1 MNLTDH
7 GLNFIKQWE
16 GFRPAPYDDGAGF
29 MTIGYGH
36 KIQPG
41 EKFTTI
47 TEGEALQILA
57 EDTAWAQAA
66 VNAYVKVPI
75 TQSMFDALVSL
86 VFNWGSGNF
95 LSSTHLQKLNAGDY
109 YGAADRIKAHP
120 ITAGG
125 KVMQG
130 LINRRAAEYVLFLSE
145 GLPPIGNFIKPLA
158 AKPVATIRQPARLSI
173 FPVYL
178 IQKLHGLWRR
188 WRSQSG

>member
-1 MNLTDH
+1 MNLSPA
-7 GLNFIKQWE
+7 GLDFIKQWE
-16 GFRPAPYDDGAGF
+16 GFRPAPYNDGAGY

-36 KIQPG
+36 RIQPG

-57 EDTAWAQAA
+57 EDSAWAQAA
-66 VNAYVKVPI
+66 VSAYVKVPL

-130 LINRRAAEYVLFLSE
+130 LINRRAAEYELFLRE
-145 GLPPIGNFIKPLA
+145 GLPIENFMMPLA
-158 AKPVATIRQPARLSI
+158 AKPVATIRQPARASI
-173 FPVYL
+173 FLAYL
-178 IQKLHGLWRR
+178 TRKLFGLWRR
-188 WRSQSG
+188 WR

>member
-1 MNLTDH
+1 MNLSPA
-7 GLNFIKQWE
+7 GLDFIKQWE
-16 GFRPAPYDDGAGF
+16 GFRPAPYNDGAGY

-36 KIQPG
+36 RIQPG
-41 EKFTTI
+41 ERFTTI

-57 EDTAWAQAA
+57 EDSAWAQAA
-66 VNAYVKVPI
+66 VSAYVKVPL

-130 LINRRAAEYVLFLSE
+130 LINRRAAEYELFLRE
-145 GLPPIGNFIKPLA
+145 GLPIGNFTMPLA
-158 AKPVATIRQPARLSI
+158 AKPVATIRQPARALI
-173 FPVYL
+173 FLAYL
-178 IQKLHGLWRR
+178 TRKLFGLWRR
-188 WRSQSG
+188 WRSHSG